1 MKVYAA
7 VPAHAKWLW
16 PLCQGQ
22 YEVKST
28 CKFIFIFPYY
38 LPAYQSEAIK
48 VVAGGFQ
55 PRMISKLAH
64 QTLGWP
70 QLTLRQKRRQISPY
84 ELFNTI
90 SQYIFIAYANFQ
102 CMCVISAC
110 KSTIVSP
117 YKPVLWGTQNLPVLN
132 LVHALVVRICSEHD
146 CILHLY
152 LYRSDRAVTTM
163 IPG

>member
-7 VPAHAKWLW
+7 VPAHTKWLW

-22 YEVKST
+22 YQVKST
-28 CKFIFIFPYY
+28 CKFIFIFPHY
-38 LPAYQSEAIK
+38 LLAYQSEAIK

-55 PRMISKLAH
+55 PRMISKLAN

-70 QLTLRQKRRQISPY
+70 QPTLRQKRRQISPY

-102 CMCVISAC
+102 CTWSHL
-110 KSTIVSP
+110 S
-117 YKPVLWGTQNLPVLN
+117 LN
-132 LVHALVVRICSEHD
+132 KWFFV
-146 CILHLY
+146 
-152 LYRSDRAVTTM
+152 VTTRLIIVCGLM
-163 IPG
+163 FWLPFMVFSKSRPL